1 MAGKNVKIPSFM
13 TKSGIGGMASPPP
26 KTTAIP
32 KPSAKA
38 PPRASTM
45 AGPKVPT
52 QNSGHSAARDL
63 HPAPHQT
70 LPQPLVHT
78 IAQHTAGAPWML
90 ELLHVR
96 THHLLIWTTRGQGR
110 VLLNGVR
117 RGFGTHNAIFAPAGK
132 LVSIELG
139 LQVQGLVALIPADE
153 RFSFPDRAQ
162 HLRLQDGTEQL
173 EFIAILDALR
183 RELHENRPF
192 IEDALTAHT
201 QLLSVT
207 LRRDL
212 LTAGDLPRA
221 KAAQTLARAYGDLLS
236 KHFTEGHSMAW
247 YADQLGVTP
256 THLSRVCK
264 QSAGI
269 TAADMLSQLVQH
281 RARLLL
287 ITTDRPM
294 RIIARDLGF
303 GSAAYFTRFC
313 QQHFG
318 APPSQIRKQARPSK
332 RAP

>member
-1 MAGKNVKIPSFM
+1 MAKPV
-13 TKSGIGGMASPPP
+13 PPAP
-26 KTTAIP
+26 TM
-32 KPSAKA
+32 SA
-38 PPRASTM
+38 
-45 AGPKVPT
+45 GFL
-52 QNSGHSAARDL
+52 DL
-63 HPAPHQT
+63 HPAPHQA

-139 LQVQGLVALIPADE
+139 LQVQGQIALIPADD

-173 EFIAILDALR
+173 EFIAILEALR

-192 IEDALTAHT
+192 LDEALHAHT
-201 QLLSVT
+201 ELLSVT

-212 LTAGDLPRA
+212 LAAGEPPRP

-247 YADQLGVTP
+247 YAEQLDVTP
-256 THLSRVCK
+256 THLSRSCK
-264 QSAGI
+264 QSAGL
-269 TAADMLSQLVQH
+269 TAADMLSQLIQH

-294 RIIARDLGF
+294 RIIAQDLGF

-318 APPSQIRKQARPSK
+318 AAPSQIRKQARPQK
-332 RAP
+332 RLS

>member
-1 MAGKNVKIPSFM
+1 MVGKNVKIPSFM
-13 TKSGIGGMASPPP
+13 TKSGVGGMAAPPP
-26 KTTAIP
+26 KKPAIS
-32 KPSAKA
+32 KPSPKHTA
-38 PPRASTM
+38 PRASTM
-45 AGPKVPT
+45 AGLPSRTQPT
-52 QNSGHSAARDL
+52 PAGFLDL
-63 HPAPHQT
+63 HPAPHQP

-78 IAQHTAGAPWML
+78 IAQHAAGAPWML

-96 THHLLIWTTRGQGR
+96 THHILIWTTRGQGR

-132 LVSIELG
+132 LLSIELG
-139 LQVQGLVALIPADE
+139 LQVQGQVALIPADE

-173 EFIAILDALR
+173 EFIAMLDALR

-192 IEDALTAHT
+192 MAEALHAHT

-212 LTAGDLPRA
+212 LSAGDPLPA
-221 KAAQTLARAYGDLLS
+221 KAAQKLARAYGDLLS
-236 KHFTEGHSMAW
+236 TSFTQGHTMAW
-247 YADQLGVTP
+247 YANQLGVTP
-256 THLSRVCK
+256 THLSRVCR
-264 QSAGI
+264 QSAGM
-269 TAADMLSQLVQH
+269 TAADMLSQLIQH

-294 RIIARDLGF
+294 RIIAEDLGF

-318 APPSQIRKQARPSK
+318 APPSQIRKQARPAK
-332 RAP
+332 QRP

>member
-1 MAGKNVKIPSFM
+1 MPAGFLE
-13 TKSGIGGMASPPP
+13 
-26 KTTAIP
+26 
-32 KPSAKA
+32 
-38 PPRASTM
+38 
-45 AGPKVPT
+45 
-52 QNSGHSAARDL
+52 L
-63 HPAPHQT
+63 HPAPHQS
-70 LPQPLVHT
+70 LPRPLVHT

-139 LQVQGLVALIPADE
+139 LQVQGQIALIPADD

-173 EFIAILDALR
+173 EFIAILEALR
-183 RELHENRPF
+183 RELHEDRPF
-192 IEDALTAHT
+192 IEEALNAHT

-212 LTAGDLPRA
+212 LAAGDPPAA
-221 KAAQTLARAYGDLLS
+221 KAAQKLARAYGDLLS
-236 KHFTEGHSMAW
+236 RHFTEGHSMAW
-247 YADQLGVTP
+247 FADKLDVTP

-264 QSAGI
+264 QSAGM
-269 TAADMLSQLVQH
+269 TAADMLSQLIQH

-287 ITTDRPM
+287 IATDRPM
-294 RIIARDLGF
+294 RIIAQDLGF

-318 APPSQIRKQARPSK
+318 APPSQIRKQARPAK
-332 RAP
+332 RST

>member
-1 MAGKNVKIPSFM
+1 M
-13 TKSGIGGMASPPP
+13 TKSGAGGMYAPPP
-26 KTTAIP
+26 KTPAIP
-32 KPSAKA
+32 KPSPVS
-38 PPRASTM
+38 PPRASAVARPAPAQPTLS
-45 AGPKVPT
+45 AGFL
-52 QNSGHSAARDL
+52 DL
-63 HPAPHQT
+63 HPAPHQP

-139 LQVQGLVALIPADE
+139 LQVQGQIALIPADE

-173 EFIAILDALR
+173 EFIAILEALR
-183 RELHENRPF
+183 RELHEDRPF
-192 IEDALTAHT
+192 LAEALHAHT
-201 QLLSVT
+201 ELLSVT

-212 LTAGDLPRA
+212 LAAGDPPRA
-221 KAAQTLARAYGDLLS
+221 KAAQKLARAYGDLLS
-236 KHFTEGHSMAW
+236 RHFTEGHSMTW
-247 YADQLGVTP
+247 YAEQLGVTA

-264 QSAGI
+264 QSAGM
-269 TAADMLSQLVQH
+269 TAADMLSQLIQH

-294 RIIARDLGF
+294 RVIANDLGF

-318 APPSQIRKQARPSK
+318 AAPSQIRKQARPVK
-332 RAP
+332 RRF